1 MMNLYTRNC
10 GNFLYRRKATQCL
23 ERTQREGVL
32 FLNITMLLKV
42 FSAAQNL
49 VGIIQNLVGIIQQV
63 VAERIC
69 WFPVHLSFHTR
80 RKLLPNIFFGHFDRL
95 SGIFS

>member
-1 MMNLYTRNC
+1 MILYTRNC
-10 GNFLYRRKATQCL
+10 GNFLYRSKATHCL
-23 ERTQREGVL
+23 ERTQREGVW
-32 FLNITMLLKV
+32 FLNIIMLLKV
-42 FSAAQNL
+42 FSA
-49 VGIIQNLVGIIQQV
+49 QNLVGIIQQV

-95 SGIFS
+95 SGISS

>member
-1 MMNLYTRNC
+1 MMYLYTQNC
-10 GNFLYRRKATQCL
+10 GNFLYRSKATQCL

-42 FSAAQNL
+42 FSA
-49 VGIIQNLVGIIQQV
+49 QNLVGIIQQV

-80 RKLLPNIFFGHFDRL
+80 RKLLQNIFFGHFDRL
-95 SGIFS
+95 SGISS